1 MPKTTTKVKLEWHT
15 ERRLVKD
22 LLPWDGN
29 PRKLSDEQAEQLKK
43 SLEKFNLVELPA
55 IDTDNRLVAGH
66 QRVKVLLL
74 LDRGNEEI
82 EVRVP
87 NRKLTEAEF
96 KEYNLRSNRNTGEWD
111 FEKLK
116 GFDLD
121 LLLDIGFDDTDL
133 SNIWDDTLETE
144 DDGFDVEKELT
155 KIKKPTTKP
164 GDMFQL
170 GPHRLICGDSTDPA
184 VVARLMAKELAD
196 MVYCDPPFNIS
207 LDYDK
212 GIGMNAGKYGGIHT
226 NDSRSDADYRQ
237 FLKTTMGNAL
247 SVSKTDLHM
256 FYFCDEAYIG
266 MVQGLY
272 EELGLKNR
280 RVCIWLKNNQNPT
293 PQIAFNK
300 VYEPNV
306 YATRGKPF
314 LNKKVLNLNE
324 VMNKEVG
331 SGNRLVDDVM
341 DLFNIWLVKRLPSSE
356 YQHPTEKSPTLH
368 EKALRRCTKPGDL
381 VLDLFGGSGS
391 TMVACQQLKRRCY
404 LVEMEPIFCDLIIKR
419 YEALTHD
426 KAKKLN

>member
-1 MPKTTTKVKLEWHT
+1 MANKTKQKLEWHT

-29 PRKLSDEQAEQLKK
+29 PRKLSDEQAEQLKI
-43 SLEKFNLVELPA
+43 SLDKFNLVELPA
-55 IDTDNRLVAGH
+55 IDTNNRLVAGH

-74 LDRGNEEI
+74 LNRGEEEI

-87 NRKLTEAEF
+87 NRKLTETEF

-111 FEKLK
+111 FDKLK
-116 GFDLD
+116 DFDLD
-121 LLLDIGFDDTDL
+121 LLLDVGFDDTDL
-133 SNIWDDTLETE
+133 SNIWDDTLEAE

-155 KIKKPTTKP
+155 KIKKPVTNP
-164 GDMFQL
+164 GEMFQL
-170 GPHRLICGDSTDPA
+170 GPHRLICGDSTNPA
-184 VVARLMAKELAD
+184 VVARVMGKELAD
-196 MVYCDPPFNIS
+196 MIYCDPPFNIS

-212 GIGMNAGKYGGIHT
+212 GIGMSAGKYGGIHT
-226 NDSRSDADYRQ
+226 NDSKTDPDYRR
-237 FLKTTMGNAL
+237 FLKATMENAL
-247 SVSKTDLHM
+247 LAAKPDVHM

-341 DLFNIWLVKRLPSSE
+341 DLLNIWLVKRLPSQD
-356 YQHPTEKSPTLH
+356 YHHPTEKSPTLH

-381 VLDLFGGSGS
+381 VVDLFAGSGS
-391 TMVACQQLKRRCY
+391 TMVACNQLKRRCF
-404 LVEMEPIFCDLIIKR
+404 LVEAEPIFCDLIIKR
-419 YEALTHD
+419 YEALTHT